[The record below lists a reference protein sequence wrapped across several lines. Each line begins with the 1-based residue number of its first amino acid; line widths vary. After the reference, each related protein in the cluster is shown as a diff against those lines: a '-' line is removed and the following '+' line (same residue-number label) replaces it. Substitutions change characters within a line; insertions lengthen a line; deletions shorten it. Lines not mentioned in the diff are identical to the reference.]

1 MRKTT
6 ESGESMS
13 VRKVLEYVLVVG
25 LWAAFVFYI
34 VSPHFSDHYRS
45 VTTFALLVP
54 LVVYWVVR
62 ERLLVWENDDTD
74 AQ

>member
-1 MRKTT
+1 
-6 ESGESMS
+6 MS
-13 VRKVLEYVLVVG
+13 VRKVLEYVLVAG
-25 LWAAFVFYI
+25 FWAAFVSYI

-54 LVVYWVVR
+54 LVVYWAIR

>member
-1 MRKTT
+1 MRKT

-13 VRKVLEYVLVVG
+13 ARKVLEYVLVAG
-25 LWAAFVFYI
+25 FWAAFVFYI
-34 VSPHFSDHYRS
+34 VSPHFSDHHRS

-54 LVVYWVVR
+54 LVVYWVIR